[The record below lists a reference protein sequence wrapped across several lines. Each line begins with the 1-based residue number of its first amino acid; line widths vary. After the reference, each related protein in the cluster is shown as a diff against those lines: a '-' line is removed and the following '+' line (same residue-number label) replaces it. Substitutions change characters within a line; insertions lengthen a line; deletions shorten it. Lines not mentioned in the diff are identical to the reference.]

1 MGEIWNFFKLL
12 GRISKELF
20 WDMPMF
26 AVRFAVPVMQGEG
39 DWRTKTAAVLFG
51 VGGVLMLLS
60 FVSLACALI
69 FDWPRVF
76 TAGWMFFG
84 WGLMFGI
91 PGYFLFPSAGAGD
104 QHLRGAEWMGS
115 GQRQSLVKTGDP
127 LQIKIGGIPIPRWLE
142 TTHFLVSG
150 TTGAGKSL
158 AINGLLDT
166 LRARQADRVVMADAG
181 GEAMQR
187 WFMDGD
193 LILNPLDERSA
204 NWSPFAEMRDPW
216 DSELLTRSIIPE
228 GEGSTKEWNG
238 YARQAVGV
246 ALRRLWETGQ
256 ASNGKL
262 VAVLTLS
269 TNEEML
275 ALVEGLPVASLFGKG
290 SEKML
295 ASVRAIIG
303 AHLGAYAY
311 LNPAAG
317 VDGWSIRRW
326 IESTDAGETSWL
338 WIPYTDTQVE
348 TLRPLIC
355 AWADLAVSFTLS
367 LRASDTRAI
376 WLIADELA
384 ALGQVSS
391 LKGALAR
398 GRRYGLRCVF
408 GLQVLSQFREAYG
421 RDGAQTLLGCISNW
435 LILRAGDAETAAE
448 MSRHLGEAEL
458 LRTDESS
465 SRSDNGESTSRST
478 RHVIEKIML
487 PSEIMNLPARSGVL
501 CLGEDFRLAPVEI
514 PFFKKPEVI
523 PPFIAKKRPALS
535 VPAAAPA
542 AEPVVQTAPV
552 AAAPSIAA
560 PDLD

>member
-12 GRISKELF
+12 GRVSKSFF
-20 WDMPMF
+20 WDMPIF
-26 AVRFAVPVMQGEG
+26 AAWFAVPVMRGEAG
-39 DWRTKTAAVLFG
+39 WRTKTAAILYG
-51 VGGVLMLLS
+51 VGGALMLLS
-60 FVSLACALI
+60 FVSLAGALT

-84 WGLMFGI
+84 WGLTFGI
-91 PGYFLFPSAGAGD
+91 PGYFLFPTAVGGD
-104 QHLRGAEWMGS
+104 QHLRGAQWMS
-115 GQRQSLVKTGDP
+115 VGQRQSLIKAGNP
-127 LQIKIGGIPIPRWLE
+127 LQIKIGGIPIPWHLE
-142 TTHFLVSG
+142 TTHFLIAG

-158 AINGLLDT
+158 AINGILDT

-187 WFMDGD
+187 WYQHGD

-204 NWSPFAEMRDPW
+204 DWSPFAEMRDPW
-216 DSELLTRSIIPE
+216 DSELLARAAIPE
-228 GEGSTKEWNG
+228 GEGSSRSWHG
-238 YARQAVGV
+238 YARQVVGV

-269 TNEEML
+269 TNEEMI
-275 ALVEGLPVASLFGKG
+275 ALVEGLPVAALFGEDNG
-290 SEKML
+290 EML
-295 ASVRAIIG
+295 ASVRGIIG
-303 AHLGAYAY
+303 SHIGAYAY

-326 IESTDAGETSWL
+326 IESTDAGEKSWL

-348 TLRPLIC
+348 TLKPLIC
-355 AWADLAVSFTLS
+355 AWADLVVSFTLS
-367 LRASDTRAI
+367 LRTSDTRAI

-398 GRRYGLRCVF
+398 GRRYGLRCMF
-408 GLQVLSQFREAYG
+408 GLQVLSQFRESYG
-421 RDGAQTLLGCISNW
+421 RDGAQSLLGCISTW

-448 MSRHLGEAEL
+448 MSKHLGEVEV
-458 LRTDESS
+458 LRPEESTS
-465 SRSDNGESTSRST
+465 SSDNGESSSRST

-501 CLGEDFRLAPVEI
+501 CLGEDFPLAPVEI
-514 PFFKKPEVI
+514 PYFKKPEVI
-523 PPFIAKKRPALS
+523 PPFIAKKRPALI

-542 AEPVVQTAPV
+542 AAPVVQTAPV
-552 AAAPSIAA
+552 AAVPSIAA

>member
-12 GRISKELF
+12 GRVSKSFF
-20 WDMPMF
+20 WDMPIF
-26 AVRFAVPVMQGEG
+26 AVWFAAPVMRGEAG
-39 DWRTKTAAVLFG
+39 WRTKTAAILYA
-51 VGGVLMLLS
+51 VGGALMLLS
-60 FVSLACALI
+60 FVSLGLGVA
-69 FDWPRVF
+69 FDWTRVF
-76 TAGWMFFG
+76 AAGWLFFG
-84 WGLMFGI
+84 WGLIFGI
-91 PGYFLFPSAGAGD
+91 PGYFLFPASGPGD
-104 QHLRGAEWMGS
+104 QHLRGAAWMGS
-115 GQRQSLVKTGDP
+115 GQRQSLLKSGDP
-127 LQIKIGGIPIPRWLE
+127 LQIKIGGIPIPRYLE

-158 AINGLLDT
+158 AINGTLDT

-181 GEAMQR
+181 GEAMAR
-187 WFMDGD
+187 WHQDGD

-204 NWSPFAEMRDPW
+204 GWSPFAEMRDPW
-216 DSELLTRSIIPE
+216 DSELIARSIIPE
-228 GEGSTKEWNG
+228 GEGSTREWNG
-238 YARQAVGV
+238 YARQIVGAV
-246 ALRRLWETGQ
+246 LRRLWETGQ
-256 ASNGKL
+256 ASNGKFV
-262 VAVLTLS
+262 VAATLATS
-269 TNEEML
+269 EEML
-275 ALVEGLPVASLFGKG
+275 VLVEDLPVASLFGKG

-303 AHLGAYAY
+303 SHLGAYAY

-326 IESTDAGETSWL
+326 IESSDTGEKSWL
-338 WIPYTDTQVE
+338 WIPYADTQIE
-348 TLRPLIC
+348 TLKPLIC
-355 AWADLAVSFTLS
+355 AWTDLVVSFTLS
-367 LRASDTRAI
+367 LRPSDTRAI

-398 GRRYGLRCVF
+398 GRKYGLRCMF
-408 GLQVLSQFREAYG
+408 GLQVLSSFRESYG

-448 MSRHLGEAEL
+448 MSKHLGEVEI
-458 LRTDESS
+458 LRTEESTSS
-465 SRSDNGESTSRST
+465 SDSGESNSRST

-501 CLGEDFRLAPVEI
+501 CLGEDFPLAAVEI
-514 PFFKKPEVI
+514 PYFKKPEII
-523 PPFIAKKRPALS
+523 PPFVPKKRPALS
-535 VPAAAPA
+535 VPAPA
-542 AEPVVQTAPV
+542 AAPVVQTAPV